1 MAINI
6 TGKFKPQGDFA
17 LVDAADVEMP
27 DGTRLSEFKPEIPD
41 VSTDIPV
48 IDLTNLPG
56 LDLPNGTSI
65 MNGYNTAA
73 IRSALAAGPVKFL
86 IHVSMDG
93 NDLTVA
99 VPMVGYSVA
108 GTEDVQCTSV
118 LTMESITLLLSMSF
132 SANVA
137 FMSVIPLTNK
147 LGIPAVSAADNGK
160 ILEVVGGKLVAK
172 AVADSAVATFVDE
185 YISSALEGDY

>member
-1 MAINI
+1 MAIYLI
-6 TGKFKPQGDFA
+6 DKIKPKNNGSFPM
-17 LVDAADVEMP
+17 VDATDVEMP
-27 DGTRLSEFKPEIPD
+27 DGTRLSDYKMAA
-41 VSTDIPV
+41 DIPV

-73 IRSALAAGPVKFL
+73 IRTALAAGPVKFL
-86 IHVSMDG
+86 IPVSMDG

-108 GTEDVQCTSV
+108 GNEAFQCTSV

-137 FMSVIPLTNK
+137 FMSVIPLATK
-147 LGIPAVSAADNGK
+147 LGIPAVSAEDNGK
-160 ILEVVGGKLVAK
+160 IMEVVGGKLVAK
-172 AVADSAVATFVDE
+172 SVSESAVATFVDE

>member
-118 LTMESITLLLSMSF
+118 LTMESITLLLSLSF
-132 SANVA
+132 SAKVA
-137 FMSVIPLTNK
+137 FMSVIPLANK

-160 ILEVVGGKLVAK
+160 IMQVVNGKWAAVELATWTGG
-172 AVADSAVATFVDE
+172 SF
-185 YISSALEGDY
+185 

>member
-6 TGKFKPQGDFA
+6 TGKFKPQGDFS
-17 LVDAADVEMP
+17 LVDAEDVEMP
-27 DGTRLSEFKPEIPD
+27 DGTRLSDFKPEIPD

-48 IDLTNLPG
+48 IELNMPRLP
-56 LDLPNGTSI
+56 LPNGTSI

-86 IHVSMDG
+86 IPVSMDG

-99 VPMVGYSVA
+99 VPMVGYSMA
-108 GTEDVQCTSV
+108 GTEGVQCTSV
-118 LTMESITLLLSMSF
+118 LTMESITLLLSLSF

-137 FMSVIPLTNK
+137 FMSVIPLENK

-160 ILEVVGGKLVAK
+160 IMQVVNGKWAAVELATWTGG
-172 AVADSAVATFVDE
+172 SF
-185 YISSALEGDY
+185 